1 MGKYHIT
8 HDYDSLLD
16 ELLKLEERLAYI
28 SENGIAVGIVA
39 SEVAKKKSGGTFR
52 VHADC
57 RKVPAYWRTFVPCD
71 FLITIYEPNCAGMDI
86 DQLRILLMHELLHI
100 GVREDDPLKT
110 FVRDHDL
117 TDFRCIVDEY
127 GRDWSKTRTE

>member
-8 HDYDSLLD
+8 HDYDSVL
-16 ELLKLEERLAYI
+16 
-28 SENGIAVGIVA
+28 
-39 SEVAKKKSGGTFR
+39 
-52 VHADC
+52 
-57 RKVPAYWRTFVPCD
+57 
-71 FLITIYEPNCAGMDI
+71 
-86 DQLRILLMHELLHI
+86 HELFHI

>member
-1 MGKYHIT
+1 M
-8 HDYDSLLD
+8 
-16 ELLKLEERLAYI
+16 
-28 SENGIAVGIVA
+28 N
-39 SEVAKKKSGGTFR
+39 
-52 VHADC
+52 ADC
-57 RKVPAYWRTFVPCD
+57 RKVPTYWRTFVPYD

>member
-8 HDYDSLLD
+8 HDYDSVL
-16 ELLKLEERLAYI
+16 
-28 SENGIAVGIVA
+28 
-39 SEVAKKKSGGTFR
+39 
-52 VHADC
+52 
-57 RKVPAYWRTFVPCD
+57 
-71 FLITIYEPNCAGMDI
+71 
-86 DQLRILLMHELLHI
+86 HELLHI

>member
-1 MGKYHIT
+1 M
-8 HDYDSLLD
+8 
-16 ELLKLEERLAYI
+16 AYI

-57 RKVPAYWRTFVPCD
+57 RKVPAYWRTFVPYD